1 MKRKKLLL
9 TLLGVLLALP
19 ALARDFTCTY
29 EGQTLTYTVID
40 EEAKTCK
47 TKDGVEYTSSF
58 RSGNYVSGTL
68 IIPSVAK
75 DGDVE
80 YTVTA
85 LGNVAFGGEL
95 TSVTIPESVTTIGK
109 YAFWNCDKLTS
120 AEFASI
126 EALCGIDFATVWSN
140 PLYVAHHLYI
150 AGKEVTEVVIPNTVS
165 KIGDYAFSGC
175 SSLTS
180 AEFASI
186 EALCGIDFA
195 NNGSNPLSM
204 AHHLYIAGKEVTE
217 VVIPDAVS
225 EIGKYTF
232 SGCSSLTSVSIPEKV
247 TSIGSSAF
255 DGCSSLTSVTIP
267 EKVTSIGSEA
277 FRGCSSLTSVSIPE
291 KVTSIGSSAFD
302 GCSSLTSVTIPEKV
316 TSIGSEAFR
325 GCSSLASVKLMRTEP
340 MPLESNVFDE
350 NTYKNAALDIPKNTL
365 VPYLASEWN
374 KFENISVGGYASK
387 IFSDGVFTYRLIEDP
402 DNREAVL
409 VAGDYSSLTEAAI
422 PERFTDD
429 SDAAN
434 PVRYYITAIGP
445 KAFENCSSLATVSI
459 NSRSIITAIAA
470 SAFQGCKALT
480 SFAMPS
486 GLVSIGNS
494 AFLGS
499 GLEQVTFNE
508 SLTSIE
514 AKAFSGTKLKDVTVN
529 EQLTSLGRSAFA
541 DCQSLASVTLNN
553 ALKEI
558 ADSTFANCPA
568 LASVSFGSGLETI
581 GSRAFTNSGITSA
594 VFNDRLAVINSS
606 AFEDCH
612 SLASV
617 SFGSGLETI
626 GNRAFANSGL
636 ISVKFNEG
644 LTKIG
649 EEAFRY
655 CSNLRDVTISST
667 VTEIGRTAFAQCDDM
682 QKAEFASIESLCGIK
697 FENLNAN
704 PLSKSHKLY
713 IDGTEVTKVVIP
725 ESVTEIGDYAFGDF
739 TNLTEVTIPE
749 SVMEIGDY
757 AFAGCVNLDEIVIP
771 NSVKSLG
778 SYSFSGCEKLNEVT
792 IGNSVESIGST
803 VFYGCDSIRTLTIAD
818 AVTPIQIAEADWWAG
833 TDWLVGI
840 TKLYMGRNIVRV
852 KN

>member
-19 ALARDFTCTY
+19 ALARDFTYTY

-47 TKDGVEYTSSF
+47 TKDGRYYF
-58 RSGNYVSGTL
+58 GYFAGNDVSGTL

-85 LGNVAFGGEL
+85 LGPGAFSRSYL
-95 TSVTIPESVTTIGK
+95 TSVTIPESVTTIGED
-109 YAFWNCDKLTS
+109 AFVSCERLTS
-120 AEFASI
+120 A
-126 EALCGIDFATVWSN
+126 D
-140 PLYVAHHLYI
+140 
-150 AGKEVTEVVIPNTVS
+150 
-165 KIGDYAFSGC
+165 
-175 SSLTS
+175 
-180 AEFASI
+180 FASI

-217 VVIPDAVS
+217 VVIPNTVS
-225 EIGKYTF
+225 KIGNYTF
-232 SGCSSLTSVSIPEKV
+232 SGCSSLTSVTIPESVTTIGEDAFFGCSSLTSVAIPESVITIGEWAFISCDGLTSAEFASIEALCGIDFANTGSNPLFMAHHLYIAGKEVTEVVIPNTVSKIGDYTFNGCSSLTSVSIPEKV
-247 TSIGSSAF
+247 TSIGRSAF
-255 DGCSSLTSVTIP
+255 NGCSSL
-267 EKVTSIGSEA
+267 A
-277 FRGCSSLTSVSIPE
+277 
-291 KVTSIGSSAFD
+291 
-302 GCSSLTSVTIPEKV
+302 SVTIPEKV

-340 MPLESNVFDE
+340 MPFSSSVFDE
-350 NTYKNAALDIPKNTL
+350 NTYKNAVLDIPKNTL
-365 VPYLASEWN
+365 VPYLSSEWN

-568 LASVSFGSGLETI
+568 LVSVSFGSGLETI
-581 GSRAFTNSGITSA
+581 GSRAFANSGITSA
-594 VFNDRLAVINSS
+594 VFNDRLAVINTS

-636 ISVKFNEG
+636 TSVKFNEG

-649 EEAFRY
+649 VAAFIN

-667 VTEIGRTAFAQCDDM
+667 VTEIGREAFAQCDDM

-749 SVMEIGDY
+749 SVMEIGAY
-757 AFAGCVNLDEIVIP
+757 AFYGCANLAEIVIP

-803 VFYGCDSIRTLTIAD
+803 VFNGCDSIRTLTIAD
-818 AVTPIQIAEADWWAG
+818 AVTPIQIAEADRWAD